1 MEVKVIFIGNQIIR
15 KAYFRKYLIGKS
27 VVRRLDNDSA
37 VLKAGKTLSYYNEN
51 AKEFAER
58 TVDVDF
64 SENYSMFLGKLKK
77 DV

>member
-1 MEVKVIFIGNQIIR
+1 M
-15 KAYFRKYLIGKS
+15 
-27 VVRRLDNDSA
+27 
-37 VLKAGKTLSYYNEN
+37 KAGKTLSYYNEN

-77 DV
+77 VLSDVTRSIF